1 MNKKVVIAYII
12 NIPLTY
18 VFLCVMGWMSY
29 FIVSGNPTFFIPLR
43 YLLCI
48 YFILYLVII
57 ISALRYFKLYKFKMF
72 LIMSLESLVV
82 YILLGTLL
90 HA

>member
-1 MNKKVVIAYII
+1 MNKKIVIAYII

-18 VFLCVMGWMSY
+18 VLVCVMGWISY

-43 YLLCI
+43 ILLCI
-48 YFILYLVII
+48 YFILYLGII
-57 ISALRYFKLYKFKMF
+57 IATLRSFKLYKFERF
-72 LIMSLESLVV
+72 LIMSFESLVV
-82 YILLGTLL
+82 YILLGILL